1 MSQEV
6 RIQMNALR
14 LTSYQSEILY
24 SDARFTVTEAG
35 TKTGKTFSHI
45 WWLFEQAHTYKAKEG
60 RNYWWVAPVHGQ
72 AQIAFKRMW
81 KKVAKTGLYERNK
94 SEQTIT
100 TPLGTIIHFKSAKDP
115 DNLYGEDVYSAVF
128 DEFTRSTREAWF
140 ALRSTLTATKAPCK
154 FVGNYIGNSNWGHIL
169 GQDKMS
175 DDQWDTFIVDALQA
189 VDAGIIDQEEF
200 DQARKDLPKWMFDA
214 LYLCKGDID
223 QARMIDA
230 DAIDD
235 LRYNH
240 HVDDPE
246 APTKLK
252 KYITADIAM
261 QGSDKFVIGV
271 WYGWRLIDVIVRDKV
286 DGKQIVELI
295 EEVAKEHGVPKS
307 RIAYDG
313 DGLGAFIG
321 GYLDKAKAFING
333 SKAIEVKKNKLEF
346 YNLKSQCYYILAEKI
361 NEAGM
366 TISADVDRWWPEIAE
381 DLECVKNRNFGTDLK
396 FRVLKKEEVKKLIG
410 RSPDFSDM
418 MMMRA
423 IFDLD
428 KKYTGK
434 YSFI

>member
-1 MSQEV
+1 VSQEV

-200 DQARKDLPKWMFDA
+200 DRRGRIYPSGCLMPCTYAR
-214 LYLCKGDID
+214 
-223 QARMIDA
+223 
-230 DAIDD
+230 
-235 LRYNH
+235 
-240 HVDDPE
+240 E
-246 APTKLK
+246 
-252 KYITADIAM
+252 
-261 QGSDKFVIGV
+261 
-271 WYGWRLIDVIVRDKV
+271 
-286 DGKQIVELI
+286 
-295 EEVAKEHGVPKS
+295 
-307 RIAYDG
+307 
-313 DGLGAFIG
+313 
-321 GYLDKAKAFING
+321 
-333 SKAIEVKKNKLEF
+333 
-346 YNLKSQCYYILAEKI
+346 
-361 NEAGM
+361 
-366 TISADVDRWWPEIAE
+366 ISTR
-381 DLECVKNRNFGTDLK
+381 RG
-396 FRVLKKEEVKKLIG
+396 
-410 RSPDFSDM
+410 
-418 MMMRA
+418 
-423 IFDLD
+423 
-428 KKYTGK
+428 
-434 YSFI
+434 